1 MNTLL
6 CCPLCR
12 EALTRQENR
21 YACPKGHS
29 FDVARQG
36 YVNLLMSQ
44 RSSARQHG
52 DDKGM
57 VEARRNFLEQGYY
70 LPLRNALAE
79 AGGAH
84 CPQNAKIVD
93 AGCGEGWY
101 TAAVAAAFPQGEVYG
116 FDISKDAL
124 RWAAKRF
131 EFAGLAV
138 ASCYGMPLADASLD
152 GLLNIFSPLAAEEYA
167 RVLKKG
173 GCLFRVVPGGEHLWD
188 LKAAIYDTPLLN
200 KPEPRDL
207 PGLTLVQEIPVR
219 YELELK
225 DPAHIMAL
233 FQMTP
238 YYYRTSPKDHAKAR
252 ALTYLKTRIEFDLL
266 VYKKGSTF

>member
-1 MNTLL
+1 MSTLL
-6 CCPLCR
+6 CCPLCG
-12 EALTRQENR
+12 EPLTRQENR

-29 FDVARQG
+29 FDLARQG

-44 RSSARQHG
+44 RSSRRQHG
-52 DDKGM
+52 DDPGM
-57 VEARRNFLEQGYY
+57 VVARRDFLEQGYY
-70 LPLRNALAE
+70 LPLRDALVKAVKT
-79 AGGAH
+79 H
-84 CPQNAKIVD
+84 CPASAKIAD

-101 TAAVAAAFPQGEVYG
+101 TAAVAEALSGAEVYG

-131 EFAGLAV
+131 EAPRLAV
-138 ASCYGMPLADASLD
+138 ASCFDLPLADGCLD

-167 RVLKKG
+167 RVLKSG
-173 GCLFRVVPGGEHLWD
+173 GYLFRVVPGIKHLWE
-188 LKAAIYDTPLLN
+188 LKEAIYETPLPN
-200 KPEPRDL
+200 KPEPREL
-207 PGLTLVQEIPVR
+207 PGLTPVEEIPIR

-238 YYYRTSPKDHAKAR
+238 YYYRTSPKDHAKAQ
-252 ALTYLKTRIEFDLL
+252 ALTTLKTRIEFDLL